1 MGAPKKA
8 MSLSRE
14 SYKPKVTLDH
24 RHVTGCKS
32 LTTLKVG
39 TCNVCSRSTDVRKC
53 KTRNKRTD
61 N

>member
-24 RHVTGCKS
+24 RHVSIPKI
-32 LTTLKVG
+32 KVI
-39 TCNVCSRSTDVRKC
+39 VESSPL
-53 KTRNKRTD
+53 
-61 N
+61 